1 MEGSIKRLNTEADGP
16 GKLRM
21 ADQKLGDLPGRDLP
35 NINRAVSLKR
45 AARFQDRHPLDGIDV
60 AADLFSRRQ
69 EEMIFDVENARGV
82 VGPFEKSSDANEIPA
97 FAMRHGRVGDSL
109 DQM

>member
-1 MEGSIKRLNTEADGP
+1 MEGSIKGVDAEADGP
-16 GKLRM
+16 GKFGM
-21 ADQKLGDLPGRDLP
+21 GDQKLRDLPRRDLP
-35 NINRAVSLKR
+35 NIDLAVSLKG

-82 VGPFEKSSDANEIPA
+82 VGDRKSTRLNSSHQIISYAV
-97 FAMRHGRVGDSL
+97 FCL
-109 DQM
+109 KKK